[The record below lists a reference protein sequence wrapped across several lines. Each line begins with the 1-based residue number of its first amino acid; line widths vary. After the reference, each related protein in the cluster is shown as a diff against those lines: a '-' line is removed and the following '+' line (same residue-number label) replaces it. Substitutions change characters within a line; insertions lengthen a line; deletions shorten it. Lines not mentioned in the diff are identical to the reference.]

1 MTDATVAVSSAWARD
16 ALTDRAPRL
25 YAAAFRM
32 TRNREDAEDL
42 VQETLAKALA
52 ACGGVGPGTNLNA
65 WLYRIMT
72 NTFITGYRKRQ
83 REALL
88 SGLAAGWQVAS
99 ASSGAVTRS
108 AEDNVVG
115 HMLDIDVV
123 AAIRALPRGQRVTV
137 YLADVEGLG
146 YGQIADLTG
155 MAVGSVKSCL
165 HRGRGRLRTRLA
177 TYARQ
182 GDADLRSDLPP
193 PALSGSGT

>member
-25 YAAAFRM
+25 YATAFRM

-52 ACGGVGPGTNLNA
+52 ACRKLPPSANLNA
-65 WLYRIMT
+65 WLHRIMT

-83 REALL
+83 REARL
-88 SGLAAGWQVAS
+88 SGIVAGWQAAS
-99 ASSGAVTRS
+99 ASSRAITRS
-108 AEDNVVG
+108 AEENVVG
-115 HMLDIDVV
+115 HVLDIDVV

-146 YGQIADLTG
+146 YDQIADLTG
-155 MAVGSVKSCL
+155 MAVGSVKSCV

-177 TYARQ
+177 AYAPVSASR
-182 GDADLRSDLPP
+182 
-193 PALSGSGT
+193 

>member
-1 MTDATVAVSSAWARD
+1 MTDATVAVSSAWACD

-52 ACGGVGPGTNLNA
+52 ACRRLPPGANVNA
-65 WLYRIMT
+65 WLYRIMA
-72 NTFITGYRKRQ
+72 NTFITGCRKRQ

-88 SGLAAGWQVAS
+88 SGIVAGWQAAS

-115 HMLDIDVV
+115 HVLDIDVV
-123 AAIRALPRGQRVTV
+123 AAIRALPAGQRVTV

-146 YGQIADLTG
+146 YEQIADITG
-155 MAVGSVKSCL
+155 MAVGSVKSHL

-177 TYARQ
+177 VYA
-182 GDADLRSDLPP
+182 
-193 PALSGSGT
+193 PASASR

>member
-25 YAAAFRM
+25 YATAFRM

-52 ACGGVGPGTNLNA
+52 ACRKLPPSANLNA
-65 WLYRIMT
+65 WLHRIMT

-83 REALL
+83 REARL
-88 SGLAAGWQVAS
+88 SGIVAGWQAAS
-99 ASSGAVTRS
+99 ASSGAITRS

-115 HMLDIDVV
+115 HVLDIDVV

-146 YGQIADLTG
+146 YDQIADLTG
-155 MAVGSVKSCL
+155 MAVGSVKSCV

-177 TYARQ
+177 AYAPVSASR
-182 GDADLRSDLPP
+182 
-193 PALSGSGT
+193 